1 MRYEERFRKYLSGE
15 LGKEE
20 AEQIREDLEKMQ
32 VLLGHLDDSLDQE
45 LYEEEGD
52 EERKDEQGKGARSR
66 DLKRQDLSKEV
77 SKAVSR
83 KFRRYA
89 AVTGAVVIVVVLLLL
104 YGLSPLLD
112 KVCYNPSE
120 NIEIVD
126 EETQSAVI
134 YSLFQLTMS
143 VYMELFC
150 GDKGFADVG
159 IRPEGYGRYTI
170 DVQTQINGE
179 ITHHPLELVR
189 NHLYRQD
196 LNWNRSDFPD
206 NAFTY
211 RQQGGSCA
219 MKAEDARKKLE
230 DIPEAMMI
238 RAAISFD
245 DTKNLEELIEFM
257 GKYDAYYL
265 YCPLMVDDDGHSGGY
280 WGFCPKQAGYV
291 LTDCYDQEKYPYL
304 DVFQY
309 EDYDNAP
316 AEVYEKHVM
325 SMLNYMMDHEK
336 FLGIFDS
343 DVPGENVVN
352 KVKYQSAL
360 HYIEENG
367 VNSYGTVVYATKQ
380 ELLKMLEDETVS
392 GVYMLDSSLD
402 LKY

>member
-1 MRYEERFRKYLSGE
+1 
-15 LGKEE
+15 
-20 AEQIREDLEKMQ
+20 
-32 VLLGHLDDSLDQE
+32 
-45 LYEEEGD
+45 
-52 EERKDEQGKGARSR
+52 
-66 DLKRQDLSKEV
+66 
-77 SKAVSR
+77 
-83 KFRRYA
+83 
-89 AVTGAVVIVVVLLLL
+89 
-104 YGLSPLLD
+104 
-112 KVCYNPSE
+112 
-120 NIEIVD
+120 
-126 EETQSAVI
+126 
-134 YSLFQLTMS
+134 
-143 VYMELFC
+143 
-150 GDKGFADVG
+150 
-159 IRPEGYGRYTI
+159 
-170 DVQTQINGE
+170 
-179 ITHHPLELVR
+179 
-189 NHLYRQD
+189 
-196 LNWNRSDFPD
+196 
-206 NAFTY
+206 
-211 RQQGGSCA
+211 